1 MDYKQLQLVLKQL
14 KKLLQKIYGK
24 DLIDVILFGSYA
36 KKIAH
41 QNSDVDILIILDY
54 EFDIDVE
61 IARTSHI
68 IAHLCLEHDLLI
80 SRLFMSK
87 AYYTNHQS
95 ALLRNIHKEGI
106 KI

>member
-1 MDYKQLQLVLKQL
+1 MDNKQLQFIL
-14 KKLLQKIYGK
+14 KKLKQSLQKLYG
-24 DLIDVILFGSYA
+24 DNLIDVILFGSYA
-36 KKIAH
+36 KRMAH

-54 EFDIDVE
+54 EFDLDVE

-68 IAHLCLEHDLLI
+68 IADFCLEHDLLI
-80 SRLFMSK
+80 SRLFVSK
-87 AYYTNHQS
+87 NYYKNHES